1 MMMTNEE
8 VWRVALRQSA
18 VDCNCA
24 PEDFLRTENVIA
36 AANADPRARVYLPRP
51 VECELVSYGS
61 NVVAQ
66 VSDRVREAVT
76 VYVNAYPVGRVF
88 ETPQIYVLNEA
99 LRPFGLAACYIAE
112 YFLPDVTA
120 LRPLDCPYDLR
131 LLGPEGFAGL
141 YTPQWSNAL
150 CEKRKERDML
160 ALGAY
165 DKDTLVGLAGVSADC
180 EDMWQI
186 GVDVLPAY
194 RRRGVASALTSR
206 LALEVFRRGKIPFYC
221 AAWCN
226 LKSVRNALK
235 CGFRPAWVELTAREL
250 AHVEELNK

>member
-1 MMMTNEE
+1 MTNEE
-8 VWRVALRQSA
+8 IWRVALEQSA
-18 VDCNCA
+18 IDCNCA
-24 PEDFLRTENVIA
+24 PEDLLRTENAIA

-51 VECELVSYGS
+51 VECEMVSYGS

-66 VSDRVREAVT
+66 VSERVRAAVT
-76 VYVNAYPVGRVF
+76 GYVNAYPASRAF
-88 ETPQIYVLNEA
+88 ETPHIYVLNEA
-99 LRPFGLAACYIAE
+99 LRPFGLAVCYIAE

-120 LRPLDCPYDLR
+120 LRALDCPYELR

-141 YTPQWSNAL
+141 YKPEWSNAL
-150 CEKRKERDML
+150 CADRKERDML

-165 DKDTLVGLAGVSADC
+165 DGDTLVGLAGVSADC

-206 LALEVFRRGKIPFYC
+206 LALEVFDRGKVPFYC

-235 CGFRPAWVELTAREL
+235 CGFRPAWVELTARDFG
-250 AHVEELNK
+250 HIEELNKL